1 MLDIKRI
8 KENPEAVK
16 AGLRAKEVDCDAIVD
31 RILELDV
38 QVRAL
43 KTSTESK
50 TAQKNKL
57 AKENGKLFG
66 QKKGAEKKGEDTS
79 AIDAQIESNKQES
92 VKLDDAIADEAVQ
105 LKNLSVE
112 FKTAMLSLPNLPDSD
127 LLPGGKENNEPLRYV
142 GKKPEFDFE
151 PKHHVDLCQNLGLI
165 DYERGV
171 KLAGAGNWMY
181 TGMGARLEWALLNY
195 FIDTHTADGY
205 DFILPPH
212 MLEYMCGETA
222 GQFPKFA
229 DEVYK
234 IANPTDD
241 RVHYMLPTA
250 EAALASIYRDE
261 ILTEADLPKKMFAYT
276 PCFRREAGSHRADER
291 GMVRGHQFNKVEMF
305 QFTKPEDSDAAF
317 DELVTKAEKLVE
329 GLGFHF
335 RTVKLAAG
343 DCSAS
348 MARTYDIEILI
359 PSMDGY
365 KEVSSVSNAR
375 DYQARRGN
383 IRFRREATGKPEFVH
398 TLNGSGLATSRIFP
412 ALVEQ
417 NQRADGSVVVPE
429 CLRKYLGGIEV
440 IKKK

>member
-8 KENPEAVK
+8 KEDPQAIK
-16 AGLRAKEVDCDAIVD
+16 AGLRAKECDCDAAID
-31 RILELDV
+31 RILELDE
-38 QVRAL
+38 QRRAL
-43 KTSTESK
+43 IADTEQRKARQNKVSK
-50 TAQKNKL
+50 EIPLLKKAGKDVAPIFAEMAELKAGIAED
-57 AKENGKLFG
+57 AK
-66 QKKGAEKKGEDTS
+66 
-79 AIDAQIESNKQES
+79 
-92 VKLDDAIADEAVQ
+92 KLDAV
-105 LKNLSVE
+105 LAEYRTL
-112 FKTAMLSLPNLPDSD
+112 MLSLPNMPDPD
-127 LLPGGKENNEPLRYV
+127 LKPGGKENNEPLVYF
-142 GKKPEFDFE
+142 GEPHKFDFT
-151 PKHHVDLCQNLGLI
+151 PKHHVDLCQDLGLI

-181 TGMGARLEWALLNY
+181 VGMGARLEWALLNY

-205 DFILPPH
+205 EFILPPH
-212 MLEYMCGETA
+212 MLEYQCGETA

-241 RVHYMLPTA
+241 RIHYMLPTA
-250 EAALASIYRDE
+250 EAALASVYRDE
-261 ILTEADLPKKMFAYT
+261 ILSEADLPRKFFSYT

-305 QFTKPEDSDAAF
+305 QFTRPEDSDAAF
-317 DELVTKAEKLVE
+317 EELVHKAENLVK

-348 MARTYDIEILI
+348 MARTYDIEIQI
-359 PSMDGY
+359 PSMNGY

-383 IRFRREATGKPEFVH
+383 IRFRRESTGKPEFVH

-412 ALVEQ
+412 AMVEQ

-429 CLRKYLGGIEV
+429 VLRKYLGGLEV
-440 IKKK
+440 IEPKRK